1 MPQSAPLPLDA
12 HSPASSPRPIAGGLP
27 APARPVDQWP
37 IPNRGEPWQ
46 PKCPQ
51 NLRAAIL
58 VTVPALPPVALIAMV
73 VNYLV
78 PGPVA
83 LHALD
88 PLLGG
93 LLIAG
98 LFCALAALVMRFLL
112 GGTSADQANTTSFN
126 QIRERLHELDAR
138 LAVAAQRADPATAA
152 DVACRRARALR
163 AQIRVQLE
171 QSALDWVQATGY
183 ISIWKLLHRAE
194 EALLMVDS
202 VHDVLGAVLFDDL
215 RLSGAAIPNGD
226 HLRAKLRHAASNLTG
241 MASAYL
247 EPVPATASAEA
258 RSVPDPASAPID
270 AQDQESVSRAAL
282 REVRR
287 AINEFRDGSFEAMVR
302 TRNHLLATLTL
313 TGLAAV
319 LIAATAIAT
328 RERAPVTDPSTDPI
342 VGAAV
347 FYLVGAL
354 VGLFNRLRNE
364 SGRADDI
371 EDYGL
376 TAARIALTPVLSGL
390 GAVAGVA
397 ITAMLTGGT
406 NLPSLLSAGGAGVS
420 SAPVGVP
427 GLASIY
433 SLGMNQFGIVIAAVF
448 GLTPTLLIGALQNQA
463 DTYRDNIKSTTSH
476 TS

>member
-1 MPQSAPLPLDA
+1 VPDLA
-12 HSPASSPRPIAGGLP
+12 
-27 APARPVDQWP
+27 
-37 IPNRGEPWQ
+37 EPWQ
-46 PKCPQ
+46 PGCPQ

-58 VTVPALPPVALIAMV
+58 VTVPALPPVALISMV
-73 VNYLV
+73 VTYLV
-78 PGPVA
+78 PGPFA
-83 LHALD
+83 LRALD

-98 LFCALAALVMRFLL
+98 LFCALGALVMRFVL

-138 LAVAAQRADPATAA
+138 LAVAARQAEPTSADA
-152 DVACRRARALR
+152 ACRRAQAFR
-163 AQIRVQLE
+163 AQIRAQLE
-171 QSALDWVQATGY
+171 QSGLDWVQATGY

-194 EALLMVDS
+194 EALLMVDP
-202 VHDVLGAVLFDDL
+202 VHDVVGAALFDDL
-215 RLSGAAIPNGD
+215 RLRGAAITNGD
-226 HLRAKLRHAASNLTG
+226 QLLSKLRRATTSLSAI
-241 MASAYL
+241 ASAYL
-247 EPVPATASAEA
+247 EPGPATANADA
-258 RSVPDPASAPID
+258 QGGPDPASAPED
-270 AQDQESVSRAAL
+270 APDPESVSRAAL

-313 TGLAAV
+313 TGMAAV
-319 LIAATAIAT
+319 LIAATAIAS
-328 RERAPVTDPSTDPI
+328 RERAQMTDPSIDPI

-354 VGLFNRLRNE
+354 VGLFNRLYSE

-390 GAVAGVA
+390 AAVAGVA

-406 NLPSLLSAGGAGVS
+406 NLASLLSAGGAGGS

-427 GLASIY
+427 SLASIY

-463 DTYRDNIKSTTSH
+463 DTYRDNIQSTTSH
-476 TS
+476 SN